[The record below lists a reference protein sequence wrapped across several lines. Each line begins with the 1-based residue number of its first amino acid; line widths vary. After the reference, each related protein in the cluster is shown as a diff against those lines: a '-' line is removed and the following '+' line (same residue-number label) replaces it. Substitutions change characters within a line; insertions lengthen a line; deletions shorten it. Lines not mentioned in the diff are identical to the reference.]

1 MRGEWLVLGGLFLWS
16 CTEPGRPAET
26 GCTYAADCA
35 VGESCIGGKCLPIM
49 KQTSGCSNDSDCA
62 APNPYC
68 DVIFE
73 TCRECTSNAHC
84 PTEWTCDRGA
94 CVDQRAECTY
104 DGMCRPPETVCA
116 DQSCVPGCNMAGS
129 PIVCSGNTVCDAA
142 TGRCMAMN
150 GCRIDFDCS
159 PPESICVD
167 GGQCAP
173 GCTGT
178 GCPSGDRCND
188 ATGRCEP

>member
-1 MRGEWLVLGGLFLWS
+1 MAGCHLHHTFAYFDRSTGGWSGRQRLWPTSVKSRLYDLARMRGEWLVLGGLFLWS

-49 KQTSGCSNDSDCA
+49 KQTTGCSNDSDCA

-116 DQSCVPGCNMAGS
+116 DQSCVPGCNAAGS
-129 PIVCSGNTVCDAA
+129 PIVC
-142 TGRCMAMN
+142 R
-150 GCRIDFDCS
+150 R
-159 PPESICVD
+159 
-167 GGQCAP
+167 
-173 GCTGT
+173 
-178 GCPSGDRCND
+178 
-188 ATGRCEP
+188 